1 MTNPQKKDG
10 PAAPS
15 RVLESLSKVKGQGRQ
30 YPHTADLD
38 LGPGSG
44 LRKSLW
50 RQPSPTTVCKQNVHP
65 QPVTIPFHFGL
76 DQSA

>member
-1 MTNPQKKDG
+1 MKQKIKAKG
-10 PAAPS
+10 HYTYKYI
-15 RVLESLSKVKGQGRQ
+15 SKVEGQGRQ

-50 RQPSPTTVCKQNVHP
+50 YQPSPTTVCKQNVHP
-65 QPVTIPFHFGL
+65 QPVAIPV
-76 DQSA
+76 

>member
-1 MTNPQKKDG
+1 MKQKIKAKRHYTYEYIG
-10 PAAPS
+10 
-15 RVLESLSKVKGQGRQ
+15 KVKGQRRQ

-65 QPVTIPFHFGL
+65 QPVTIPV
-76 DQSA
+76 